1 MALVEHDAPVKVLTA
16 TPMHKLLESTSLT
29 CIPSDPPGAHELLSH
44 SNRNPQRYENA
55 SIELQQRSQHVDC

>member
-29 CIPSDPPGAHELLSH
+29 CIPIGPI
-44 SNRNPQRYENA
+44 R
-55 SIELQQRSQHVDC
+55 RSRAAEPEQKSSTL